1 MRGAVLALTAGLM
14 ASAAVAAVPGLEPGV
29 SRELAQWR
37 AKHYRDV
44 RYALAI
50 SVTAGATKLAGTT
63 TVEVTLSPTVP
74 DLVLDWRTS
83 PGAAPVVQL
92 RVNGKRVKAKLERE
106 HLIVPARLLRAGRN
120 RIRLSFESPI
130 ALSGSAVT
138 RYVDREDGAEYVY
151 TLFVPSEASSAF
163 PCFDQPDLKARFSLE
178 LVVPR
183 AWTAV
188 GNAPIKATEDVS
200 SGQRRFRFA
209 ATPPISTYLFAF
221 AAGPFAEVQVPA
233 SPQSTPAGRK
243 TARARQA
250 AKGRAGSPAKEKAA
264 ETRLFVRKSQL
275 ARARTEAPEVLRLNR
290 ESMRWFERYFNSRFP
305 FPKYDLVLVPEF
317 AYGGMEHAGATFL
330 REEAVLFPSAPNET
344 DILARAQLLF
354 HETSHQWFGDLV
366 TMRWF
371 DDLWLKEGFANFMAA
386 KAAEVLLPG
395 QAVWNAF
402 HALKTAAYRT
412 DVTEGTTPI
421 YRPLPNLSSAK
432 SAYGN
437 IVYGKAPAVLRQA
450 EFYVGDA
457 AFRRAV
463 RRFVKKHAYAA
474 ADWSDLVAALE
485 GASGRDL
492 KRWAQAWVKRRGMP
506 EVRLSWDTDREGR
519 PKNVAVEQRD
529 VLGEGRAWPMKLRVF
544 ALSESGLPRSAD
556 ALLRSASTSV
566 RAIDGMPEIDFA
578 FANFGDYGYG
588 RFLLDPM
595 SRDAVLARPEIVQG
609 DLLRALVF
617 GSLWE
622 SVRDAELAPL
632 AYLDLVVRVAPVERD
647 PVTLAGL
654 LQRAQVAFLHYAS
667 DPQRD
672 AVAEPFEQLLAE
684 GMLHADTPGRRI
696 TFLRTLTASA
706 WSESGRS
713 RLESLLA
720 DTLEIPG
727 VKLSSRDRFR
737 VIARLLALDDP
748 EAKELLSAQIA
759 ADSGD
764 DGRRYAFAA
773 AAAERS
779 AEAKHAY
786 FERFFN
792 EQGLTESWIDAAR
805 GPLNAVEHAELTQ
818 PYLDL
823 ALAALPEFKRTRK
836 IFFVNNWLAAFIG
849 GQVDAAALEQVQS
862 FAGQPELDS
871 DLKLQLLEAMDGLA
885 RTVKI
890 RARFARLLP

>member
-1 MRGAVLALTAGLM
+1 MRGAALALTLGFM
-14 ASAAVAAVPGLEPGV
+14 VNAAQARWGEGDPPPSRPGLEPGV
-29 SRELAQWR
+29 SLELAQWR
-37 AKHYRDV
+37 ATHYRDV
-44 RYALAI
+44 RYALQLAA
-50 SVTAGATKLAGTT
+50 TPGADKLHGTLRI
-63 TVEVTLSPTVP
+63 EVSLSRGVP
-74 DLVLDWRTS
+74 DLVLDWR
-83 PGAAPVVQL
+83 PAPHARAWEI
-92 RVNGKRVKAKLERE
+92 RVNGKVADARLERD
-106 HLIVPARLLRAGRN
+106 HLIVARSLLHAGRN
-120 RIRLSFESPI
+120 RVTLRFESPI
-130 ALSGSAVT
+130 AISGSAVT
-138 RYVDREDGAEYVY
+138 RYLDREDGSEYLY
-151 TLFVPSEASSAF
+151 TLFVPADASSTF
-163 PCFDQPDLKARFSLE
+163 PCFDQPDLKARFALE
-178 LVVPR
+178 LALPK

-188 GNAPIKATEDVS
+188 SNSSVVATEEAQD
-200 SGQRRFRFA
+200 GTHRIRFA
-209 ATPPISTYLFAF
+209 ETRPISTYLFAF
-221 AAGPFAEVQVPA
+221 AAGPFAELHESSGP
-233 SPQSTPAGRK
+233 
-243 TARARQA
+243 
-250 AKGRAGSPAKEKAA
+250 
-264 ETRLFVRKSQL
+264 TRLIVRKSRL
-275 ARARTEAPEVLRLNR
+275 ARAREEAPEVLRLNH
-290 ESMRWFERYFNSRFP
+290 EALRWLERYFDFRFP
-305 FPKYDLVLVPEF
+305 FPKYDLVLVQEF

-330 REEAVLFPSAPNET
+330 REDAVLFPFTPNET

-354 HETSHQWFGDLV
+354 HETSHQWFGDSV

-386 KAAEVLLPG
+386 KAAEALLP
-395 QAVWNAF
+395 AHSVWNAF

-412 DVTEGTTPI
+412 DVTQGTTPI
-421 YRPLPNLSSAK
+421 YRPLANLSAAK

-450 EFYVGDA
+450 EFYVGA
-457 AFRRAV
+457 PVFRRAV
-463 RRFVKKHAYAA
+463 RQFLKGHAYAA

-485 GASGRDL
+485 RASGRKL
-492 KRWAQAWVKRRGMP
+492 KRWAEAWVKRRGMP
-506 EVRLSWDTDREGR
+506 EVRLAWDTDRDGR
-519 PKNVAVEQRD
+519 PKNTVLEQHN
-529 VLGEGRAWPMKLRVF
+529 VLNEGGTWPMKLRVF

-556 ALLRSASTSV
+556 ALLRRESTSV

-588 RFLLDPM
+588 RFLLDPL
-595 SRDAVLARPEIVQG
+595 SREAVLARPEIVQG

-667 DPQRD
+667 DSQRD
-672 AVAEPFEQLLAE
+672 ALAERFEQLLVE
-684 GMLHADTPGRRI
+684 GMLHTDTPGRRI
-696 TFLRTLTASA
+696 TFLRTFTASA

-713 RLESLLA
+713 RLKSLLA
-720 DTLEIPG
+720 NTLEIPG

-737 VIARLLALDDP
+737 AIARLLALDDP

-779 AEAKHAY
+779 AEAKRAY

-792 EQGLTESWIDAAR
+792 EQGLPESWIDAAL
-805 GPLNAVEHAELTQ
+805 GPFNAVEHAELTQ

-836 IFFVNNWLAAFIG
+836 IFFVNNWLAAFVG
-849 GQVDAAALEQVQS
+849 GQLDAAALEQVES
-862 FAGQPELDS
+862 FASQPELEP
-871 DLKLQLLEAMDGLA
+871 DLKLQLLEAMDGLE

>member
-14 ASAAVAAVPGLEPGV
+14 ANAALAVPGLEPGV

-37 AKHYRDV
+37 AKTYRDV

-50 SVTAGATKLAGTT
+50 SVTAGATKLAGTA
-63 TVEVTLSPTVP
+63 TVEVTLGRSVP
-74 DLVLDWRTS
+74 DLVLDWRPS
-83 PGAAPVVQL
+83 PGASGVGQL
-92 RVNGKRVKAKLERE
+92 RVNGKPTKAKLERE
-106 HLIVPARLLRAGRN
+106 HLIVPARLLRPGRN
-120 RIRLSFESPI
+120 RITLSFESPI

-138 RYVDREDGAEYVY
+138 RYVDREDGSEYVY
-151 TLFVPSEASSAF
+151 TLFVPSDASSAF

-188 GNAPIKATEDVS
+188 GNAPIAATKDVS
-200 SGQRRFRFA
+200 NSLRRFRFA

-221 AAGPFAEVQVPA
+221 AAGPFAEVQAPA
-233 SPQSTPAGRK
+233 SPQSSPAGRK
-243 TARARQA
+243 TARAQQA
-250 AKGRAGSPAKEKAA
+250 AKGRPGSPAKEKAV
-264 ETRLFVRKSQL
+264 ETKLFVRKSQL

-290 ESMRWFERYFNSRFP
+290 ESLRWFERYFDSRFP

-330 REEAVLFPSAPNET
+330 REEAVLFPSTPNET
-344 DILARAQLLF
+344 DILSRAQLLF
-354 HETSHQWFGDLV
+354 HETSHQWFGDSV

-386 KAAEVLLPG
+386 KAAEALLP
-395 QAVWNAF
+395 AHSVWNAF

-412 DVTEGTTPI
+412 DVTQGTTPI
-421 YRPLPNLSSAK
+421 YRPLSNLSGAK

-450 EFYVGDA
+450 EFYVGA
-457 AFRRAV
+457 SVFRRAV
-463 RRFVKKHAYAA
+463 RQFLKGHAYAA

-485 GASGRDL
+485 RASGRKL
-492 KRWAQAWVKRRGMP
+492 KRWAEAWVKRRGMP
-506 EVRLSWDTDREGR
+506 EVRLAWDTDREGR
-519 PKNVAVEQRD
+519 PRNTVLEQHNV
-529 VLGEGRAWPMKLRVF
+529 LNEGGTWPMKLRVF

-556 ALLRSASTSV
+556 ALLRGESTSV

-588 RFLLDPM
+588 RFLLDPS
-595 SRDAVLARPEIVQG
+595 SREAVLARPEIVQG

-622 SVRDAELAPL
+622 SVRDAELAPI

-667 DPQRD
+667 DSQRD
-672 AVAEPFEQLLAE
+672 ALAERFEQLLVE

-696 TFLRTLTASA
+696 TFLRTFTASA
-706 WSESGRS
+706 WSENGRS
-713 RLESLLA
+713 RLKSLLA
-720 DTLEIPG
+720 NALEIPG

-737 VIARLLALDDP
+737 AIARLLALDDP
-748 EAKELLSAQIA
+748 EAKALLSAQIA

-779 AEAKHAY
+779 AEAKRAY

-792 EQGLTESWIDAAR
+792 EQGLPESWIDAAL
-805 GPLNAVEHAELTQ
+805 GPFNGVEHAELTQ

-836 IFFVNNWLAAFIG
+836 IFFVNNWLAAFVG
-849 GQVDAAALEQVQS
+849 GQLDAAALEQVES
-862 FAGQPELDS
+862 FASQPELEP

>member
-14 ASAAVAAVPGLEPGV
+14 ANGALAVPRLEPGV

-37 AKHYRDV
+37 AKYYRDV

-50 SVTAGATKLAGTT
+50 SVTAGATRLAGTA
-63 TVEVTLSPTVP
+63 TVEVTLPSTVP
-74 DLVLDWRTS
+74 DLVLDWRPS
-83 PGAAPVVQL
+83 PDASRVAQL
-92 RVNGKRVKAKLERE
+92 RVNGKPAKAKLERE
-106 HLIVPARLLRAGRN
+106 HLIVAARLLRAGRN
-120 RIRLSFESPI
+120 RLTFSFESPI
-130 ALSGSAVT
+130 ALSGSAAT
-138 RYVDREDGAEYVY
+138 RYVDREDGSEYVY
-151 TLFVPSEASSAF
+151 TLFVPSDASSAF
-163 PCFDQPDLKARFSLE
+163 PCFDQPDLKARFTLQ
-178 LVVPR
+178 LVLPR

-188 GNAPIKATEDVS
+188 GNAPIAATRDLPNS
-200 SGQRRFRFA
+200 LRRFRFA
-209 ATPPISTYLFAF
+209 ATRPISTYLFAF
-221 AAGPFAEVQVPA
+221 AAGPFAEL
-233 SPQSTPAGRK
+233 T
-243 TARARQA
+243 
-250 AKGRAGSPAKEKAA
+250 EKSGP
-264 ETRLFVRKSQL
+264 TRLFVRKSQL

-290 ESMRWFERYFNSRFP
+290 ESVRWFERYFDSRFP

-330 REEAVLFPSAPNET
+330 REDAVLFPSTPNET
-344 DILARAQLLF
+344 DILSRAQLLF
-354 HETSHQWFGDLV
+354 HETSHQWFGDSV

-386 KAAEVLLPG
+386 KAAEALLP
-395 QAVWNAF
+395 AHSVWNAF

-412 DVTEGTTPI
+412 DVTQGTTPI
-421 YRPLPNLSSAK
+421 YRPLSNLSGAK
-432 SAYGN
+432 SVYGN

-450 EFYVGDA
+450 EFYVGA
-457 AFRRAV
+457 PVFRRAV
-463 RRFVKKHAYAA
+463 RQFLKGHAYAA

-485 GASGRDL
+485 RASGRKL
-492 KRWAQAWVKRRGMP
+492 TRWAEAWVKRRGMP
-506 EVRLSWDTDREGR
+506 EVRLAWDTDRDGR
-519 PKNVAVEQRD
+519 PKNTLLEQHN
-529 VLGEGRAWPMKLRVF
+529 VLNEGGTWPMKLRVF

-556 ALLRSASTSV
+556 ALLLRGSTSV

-595 SRDAVLARPEIVQG
+595 SREAVLARPEIVQG

-632 AYLDLVVRVAPVERD
+632 DYLDLVVRVAPLERD
-647 PVTLAGL
+647 SVTLAGL

-667 DPQRD
+667 DSQRD
-672 AVAEPFEQLLAE
+672 ALAERFEQLLVE

-696 TFLRTLTASA
+696 TFLRTFTASA

-713 RLESLLA
+713 RLKSLLA
-720 DTLEIPG
+720 NALEIPG

-748 EAKELLSAQIA
+748 EAKELLSVQIA

-764 DGRRYAFAA
+764 DGRRYAFAT

-779 AEAKHAY
+779 AEAKRAY

-792 EQGLTESWIDAAR
+792 EQGLPESWIDAALS
-805 GPLNAVEHAELTQ
+805 PFNAVEHAELTQ

-836 IFFVNNWLAAFIG
+836 IFFVNSWLAAFIG
-849 GQVDAAALEQVQS
+849 GQVDAAALEQVES
-862 FAGQPELDS
+862 FASQPELEP

-885 RTVKI
+885 RTVRI

>member
-1 MRGAVLALTAGLM
+1 MRGAVLALTVGLM
-14 ASAAVAAVPGLEPGV
+14 AHAAVAAPALEPGV

-37 AKHYRDV
+37 AKTYRDV

-50 SVTAGATKLAGTT
+50 SVAAGATKLAGTAKI
-63 TVEVTLSPTVP
+63 EVTLPRRAP
-74 DLVLDWRTS
+74 DLVLDWRPLS
-83 PGAAPVVQL
+83 GAARVGQL
-92 RVNGKRVKAKLERE
+92 RVNGKPAKAKLEQE

-120 RIRLSFESPI
+120 RVTFSFESPI

-138 RYVDREDGAEYVY
+138 RYVDREDGSEYVY
-151 TLFVPSEASSAF
+151 TLFVPSDASSAF

-178 LVVPR
+178 LVLPR

-188 GNAPIKATEDVS
+188 GNAPIAAIEDVS
-200 SGQRRFRFA
+200 NSLRRFRFA

-221 AAGPFAEVQVPA
+221 AAGPFAELTESSRP
-233 SPQSTPAGRK
+233 
-243 TARARQA
+243 
-250 AKGRAGSPAKEKAA
+250 
-264 ETRLFVRKSQL
+264 TRLFVRKSQL

-290 ESMRWFERYFNSRFP
+290 ESVRWFERYFDSRFP

-330 REEAVLFPSAPNET
+330 REDAVLFPSAPNET

-354 HETSHQWFGDLV
+354 HESSHQWFGDSV

-386 KAAEVLLPG
+386 KAAEALLP
-395 QAVWNAF
+395 AHSVWNAF
-402 HALKTAAYRT
+402 HALKSAAYRT
-412 DVTEGTTPI
+412 DVTQGTTPI
-421 YRPLPNLSSAK
+421 YRPLANLSAAK

-437 IVYGKAPAVLRQA
+437 IVYAKAPAVLRQA
-450 EFYVGDA
+450 EFYVGA
-457 AFRRAV
+457 RVFRRAV
-463 RRFVKKHAYAA
+463 RQFLKSHAYAA
-474 ADWSDLVAALE
+474 ADWNDLVAALE
-485 GASGRDL
+485 RASGRRL
-492 KRWAQAWVKRRGMP
+492 KGWAEAWVKRRGMP
-506 EVRLSWDTDREGR
+506 EVRLAWDTDREGR
-519 PKNVAVEQRD
+519 PRNVVLEQHN
-529 VLGEGRAWPMKLRVF
+529 VLNEGGTWPMKLKVF
-544 ALSESGLPRSAD
+544 ALPESGLPRSAD
-556 ALLRSASTSV
+556 ALLRGESARV
-566 RAIDGMPEIDFA
+566 RAIDGMPEIEFA
-578 FANFGDYGYG
+578 FANSGDYGYG
-588 RFLLDPM
+588 RFLLDPA

-622 SVRDAELAPL
+622 SVRDAELSPL
-632 AYLDLVVRVAPVERD
+632 DYLDLVVRVAPVERD
-647 PVTLAGL
+647 AVTLAGL
-654 LQRAQVAFLHYAS
+654 LQRAQVAFLHYVS
-667 DPQRD
+667 DSQRD
-672 AVAEPFEQLLAE
+672 ALAPRFEHLLAE
-684 GMLHADTPGRRI
+684 GMLRADTPGRRI
-696 TFLRTLTASA
+696 TFLRTFTASA
-706 WSESGRS
+706 WSEGGRS
-713 RLESLLA
+713 RLKSLLA
-720 DTLEIPG
+720 NTLEIPG

-737 VIARLLALDDP
+737 AIARLLALDDP
-748 EAKELLSAQIA
+748 EAQALLSEQIA

-779 AEAKHAY
+779 AEAKRVY

-792 EQGLTESWIDAAR
+792 EQGLPESWIDAAL
-805 GPLNAVEHAELTQ
+805 GPFNAVEHAELTQ

-849 GQVDAAALEQVQS
+849 GQVDVAALEQVES
-862 FAGQPELDS
+862 FARQPELEP

>member
-1 MRGAVLALTAGLM
+1 MRGVVLALSVGLM
-14 ASAAVAAVPGLEPGV
+14 ANAAGAVPGLEPGV

-37 AKHYRDV
+37 AKTYRDV

-50 SVTAGATKLAGTT
+50 SITAGATKLVGTAT
-63 TVEVTLSPTVP
+63 IEVTLPRSAP
-74 DLVLDWRTS
+74 DLVLDWRPS
-83 PGAAPVVQL
+83 PGAVRVGKL
-92 RVNGKRVKAKLERE
+92 RVNGRPAKAKLEQE

-120 RIRLSFESPI
+120 RATLSFESPI

-138 RYVDREDGAEYVY
+138 RYVDREDGSEYVY
-151 TLFVPSEASSAF
+151 TLFVPSDASSAF
-163 PCFDQPDLKARFSLE
+163 PCFDQPDLQARFSLE
-178 LVVPR
+178 LVLPR

-188 GNAPIKATEDVS
+188 GNAPIAATQDVS
-200 SGQRRFRFA
+200 NSLRRFRFA

-221 AAGPFAEVQVPA
+221 AAGPFAELTE
-233 SPQSTPAGRK
+233 SR
-243 TARARQA
+243 
-250 AKGRAGSPAKEKAA
+250 GS
-264 ETRLFVRKSQL
+264 TRLFVRKSQL

-290 ESMRWFERYFNSRFP
+290 ESVRWFERYFASRFP

-330 REEAVLFPSAPNET
+330 REDAVLFPSAPSET

-354 HETSHQWFGDLV
+354 HETSHQWFGDSV

-386 KAAEVLLPG
+386 KAAEALLP
-395 QAVWNAF
+395 AHSVWNAF
-402 HALKTAAYRT
+402 HSLKTAAYRT
-412 DVTEGTTPI
+412 DVTQGTTPI
-421 YRPLPNLSSAK
+421 YRPLSNLSAAK

-437 IVYGKAPAVLRQA
+437 IVYAKAPAVLRQA
-450 EFYVGDA
+450 EFYVGA
-457 AFRRAV
+457 SVFRRAV
-463 RRFVKKHAYAA
+463 RQFVKSHAYAA
-474 ADWSDLVAALE
+474 ADWNDLVAALE
-485 GASGRDL
+485 HASGRTL
-492 KRWAQAWVKRRGMP
+492 KRWAEAWVKRRGMP
-506 EVRLSWDTDREGR
+506 EVRLAWDTDREGR
-519 PKNVAVEQRD
+519 PRNAVLEQHNV
-529 VLGEGRAWPMKLRVF
+529 LNEGGTWPMKLKVF

-556 ALLRSASTSV
+556 VLLRGESARV
-566 RAIDGMPEIDFA
+566 RAIDGMPEIEFA
-578 FANFGDYGYG
+578 FANSGDYGYG
-588 RFLLDPM
+588 RFLLDPA
-595 SRDAVLARPEIVQG
+595 SREAVLTRPEIVQG

-622 SVRDAELAPL
+622 SVRDAELSPL
-632 AYLDLVVRVAPVERD
+632 AYLDFVVRVAPVERD
-647 PVTLAGL
+647 PVTLAAL
-654 LQRAQVAFLHYAS
+654 LQRAQVAFLHYVS
-667 DPQRD
+667 DSQRD
-672 AVAEPFEQLLAE
+672 ALAPRFEQLLAE

-696 TFLRTLTASA
+696 TFLRTFTASA

-713 RLESLLA
+713 QLKSLLA
-720 DTLEIPG
+720 NALEIPG

-737 VIARLLALDDP
+737 AVTRLLALDDP
-748 EAKELLSAQIA
+748 DAKELLSAQIA

-779 AEAKHAY
+779 AEAKRVY

-792 EQGLTESWIDAAR
+792 EQGLPESWIEAAL
-805 GPLNAVEHAELTQ
+805 GPFNAVEHAELTQ
-818 PYLDL
+818 PFLDL

-849 GQVDAAALEQVQS
+849 GQLDVAALEQVES
-862 FAGQPELDS
+862 FARQPELEP